1 MKFVKVST
9 GKRIVFLLL
18 ITGFVGIVTIN
29 ICSWISTTK
38 QQPTIH
44 QTYLKTRTRCPQKFP
59 LLILVLSSPLNFQ
72 QRRVIRQTWGTD
84 YAMDKTWK
92 TMFLLGQAKHPME
105 AKYLIEE
112 AIIYGDLIQGLQTDS
127 YSNLTLKTEMGLE
140 WAVKYC
146 DFDFLLK
153 TDDDVF
159 VNTYKLVDYLRRPQ
173 TSKRQLYLG
182 NVAQRQK
189 TRRRGKWAL
198 SLQEYQSNFLPKFC
212 LGPGYVLSKDLV
224 SRFVEIFDVKKPLK
238 LEDVYMGMLAE
249 RIGVTPSNHSGFI
262 TYSEEKHCTYNS
274 KWIVVHE
281 ASPYCI
287 MKLFDIALEERFRQ
301 VGKGTQVNLLQR

>member
-1 MKFVKVST
+1 MKFVKVSK
-9 GKRIVFLLL
+9 GRRIVFLLL
-18 ITGFVGIVTIN
+18 ITGFAGIVTIN

-44 QTYLKTRTRCPQKFP
+44 RTYLKTRTRCPQKFP

-198 SLQEYQSNFLPKFC
+198 SLQEYQSDFLPKFC

-249 RIGVTPSNHSGFI
+249 RIGVAPSNHSGFI

-287 MKLFDIALEERFRQ
+287 MKLFNKALEERFRQ
-301 VGKGTQVNLLQR
+301 VGKGTQVNLL